1 MCCKSVLD
9 FGSRGITED
18 STGSGEFRHL
28 VAAAV
33 TAAEKELYGEVI
45 HSPGRAFSARAE
57 SATPRCPPL
66 SSPSKET
73 VPADLDRL
81 IHERVRLGIVSAL
94 AVNRSLTFNELKAML
109 KTTDGNLSV
118 HARKLEEADYIVCT
132 KSFDGRLPK
141 TEYRLDRGGAQGL
154 GALPE
159 SHGSPDSRNARRL
172 SGKFFCP
179 CHFVVTE

>member
-1 MCCKSVLD
+1 MAKTSTARDERYQRPRERDAALSAAHTQ
-9 FGSRGITED
+9 SRE
-18 STGSGEFRHL
+18 
-28 VAAAV
+28 
-33 TAAEKELYGEVI
+33 
-45 HSPGRAFSARAE
+45 P
-57 SATPRCPPL
+57 
-66 SSPSKET
+66 

-141 TEYRLDRGGAQGL
+141 TEYRLTTAGRK
-154 GALPE
+154 ALE
-159 SHGSPDSRNARRL
+159 RYLNHMEALIRATREG
-172 SGKFFCP
+172 
-179 CHFVVTE
+179 